1 MPHNLNKSMRTIN
14 TILLPVV
21 FLGFCLCL
29 CGCAWNHYTEGSVF
43 DASDTNQIVKGKT
56 TTTDLMNMFGTPYS
70 KTPEAGDGEQ
80 WFYFYS
86 HNLDVAGGVPNL
98 MVEQTTKKQ
107 QNLTILINKD
117 KVVMDYRLSDGPIV
131 KATTEMSAALIIP
144 ITLGTQTSTNSR
156 TEEVNPKH

>member
-1 MPHNLNKSMRTIN
+1 
-14 TILLPVV
+14 
-21 FLGFCLCL
+21 
-29 CGCAWNHYTEGSVF
+29 
-43 DASDTNQIVKGKT
+43 
-56 TTTDLMNMFGTPYS
+56 
-70 KTPEAGDGEQ
+70 
-80 WFYFYS
+80 
-86 HNLDVAGGVPNL
+86 